1 MKIDLKIIHFFISFL
16 TLSITSSLP
25 SISQAQDSSKTT
37 KIVVPF
43 VPGGSTDILGR
54 IIAEKLSTSL
64 KQPVIVENRPGA
76 GGTVGSQFVAK
87 STPDGSTLLLTSVTT
102 AAIAYTLYPNLQYD
116 SKKDFEPVAVIGSIP
131 LVLLVSNKLPI
142 KTLDDLIIYA
152 KNNPGKLTFGSAGNG
167 TSPHLAGELFK
178 KIANINIVHVPYKG
192 NSPALNDLMGGHL
205 NIMFDFL
212 PSSVQLIKAN
222 KVNAIAITSPKR
234 AALLP
239 NVPTMS
245 ESGLKDYIVLS
256 YFGIFAPAKTPKQ
269 TVINLN
275 SIINQITTA
284 SENKEKFYDA
294 GIDPAAESIQ
304 WFTDYLS
311 SEIDR
316 WAKVIKESNIKAE

>member
-16 TLSITSSLP
+16 TLSITISIP

-142 KTLDDLIIYA
+142 KTLDDLITYA
-152 KNNPGKLTFGSAGNG
+152 KNNPGKLTFGSARLLSGQG
-167 TSPHLAGELFK
+167 SAPPDQRSRYLGP
-178 KIANINIVHVPYKG
+178 I
-192 NSPALNDLMGGHL
+192 PAPFPN
-205 NIMFDFL
+205 
-212 PSSVQLIKAN
+212 
-222 KVNAIAITSPKR
+222 R
-234 AALLP
+234 AARLQP
-239 NVPTMS
+239 HHAAGAECRVP
-245 ESGLKDYIVLS
+245 K
-256 YFGIFAPAKTPKQ
+256 APPHC
-269 TVINLN
+269 
-275 SIINQITTA
+275 
-284 SENKEKFYDA
+284 
-294 GIDPAAESIQ
+294 AAPGA
-304 WFTDYLS
+304 T
-311 SEIDR
+311 R
-316 WAKVIKESNIKAE
+316 R

>member
-1 MKIDLKIIHFFISFL
+1 MKP
-16 TLSITSSLP
+16 ITPL
-25 SISQAQDSSKTT
+25 A
-37 KIVVPF
+37 
-43 VPGGSTDILGR
+43 
-54 IIAEKLSTSL
+54 
-64 KQPVIVENRPGA
+64 
-76 GGTVGSQFVAK
+76 
-87 STPDGSTLLLTSVTT
+87 TP
-102 AAIAYTLYPNLQYD
+102 
-116 SKKDFEPVAVIGSIP
+116 
-131 LVLLVSNKLPI
+131 
-142 KTLDDLIIYA
+142 
-152 KNNPGKLTFGSAGNG
+152 
-167 TSPHLAGELFK
+167 
-178 KIANINIVHVPYKG
+178 
-192 NSPALNDLMGGHL
+192 
-205 NIMFDFL
+205 MFDFL

-256 YFGIFAPAKTPKQ
+256 YFGIFAPAKTPKP
-269 TVINLN
+269 TVVNLN

-316 WAKVIKESNIKAE
+316 WAKVIKESNVKAE

>member
-1 MKIDLKIIHFFISFL
+1 MKFSSKNIRFFLSLITLFTIS
-16 TLSITSSLP
+16 SGSSL
-25 SISQAQDSSKTT
+25 IYAQDANKTT
-37 KIVVPF
+37 RIVVPF

-54 IIAEKLSTSL
+54 IIAEKLSTPL
-64 KQPVIVENRPGA
+64 KQSVIVENRPGA

-116 SKKDFEPVAVIGSIP
+116 LTKDFEPVAVIGSIP

-142 KTLDDLIIYA
+142 KTLDDLIVYA

-178 KIANINIVHVPYKG
+178 KTANINMVHVPYKG

-212 PSSVQLIKAN
+212 PSSIQLIKSN

-234 AALLP
+234 STLLP

-245 ESGLKDYIVLS
+245 ESGLKDYVVLS
-256 YFGIFAPAKTPKQ
+256 YFGIFAPAKTPIS
-269 TVINLN
+269 TVRNLNTSINL
-275 SIINQITTA
+275 ITMA
-284 SENKEKFYDA
+284 PQNKEKFYEA
-294 GIDPAAESIQ
+294 GIDPAAESTQ
-304 WFTDYLS
+304 WFADYLS
-311 SEIDR
+311 NEIDR
-316 WAKVIKESNIKAE
+316 WSKVIKDGNVKAE

>member
-25 SISQAQDSSKTT
+25 SISHAQNVNKTT

-54 IIAEKLSTSL
+54 IIAERLSTSL

-116 SKKDFEPVAVIGSIP
+116 SKKDFEPVAAIGSIP

-178 KIANINIVHVPYKG
+178 KIAKLG
-192 NSPALNDLMGGHL
+192 
-205 NIMFDFL
+205 
-212 PSSVQLIKAN
+212 
-222 KVNAIAITSPKR
+222 
-234 AALLP
+234 
-239 NVPTMS
+239 
-245 ESGLKDYIVLS
+245 
-256 YFGIFAPAKTPKQ
+256 
-269 TVINLN
+269 
-275 SIINQITTA
+275 
-284 SENKEKFYDA
+284 
-294 GIDPAAESIQ
+294 
-304 WFTDYLS
+304 
-311 SEIDR
+311 
-316 WAKVIKESNIKAE
+316 